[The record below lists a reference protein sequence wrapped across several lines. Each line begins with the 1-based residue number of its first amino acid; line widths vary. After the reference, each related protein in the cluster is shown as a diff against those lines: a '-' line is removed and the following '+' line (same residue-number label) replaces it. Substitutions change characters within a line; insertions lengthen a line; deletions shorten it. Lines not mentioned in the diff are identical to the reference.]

1 LFIHIGND
9 QVVLKKDVIMILD
22 KNTLTSKDTSD
33 FLQVA
38 KEEGF
43 VTEIISEKD
52 KDKKSLVITNKN
64 IIFSPISSV
73 TLLKRADF
81 INKL

>member
-1 LFIHIGND
+1 MFIHIGND

-43 VTEIISEKD
+43 VTENISEKD

>member
-1 LFIHIGND
+1 MFIHIGND

>member
-1 LFIHIGND
+1 MFIHIGND

-43 VTEIISEKD
+43 ATEIISEKD